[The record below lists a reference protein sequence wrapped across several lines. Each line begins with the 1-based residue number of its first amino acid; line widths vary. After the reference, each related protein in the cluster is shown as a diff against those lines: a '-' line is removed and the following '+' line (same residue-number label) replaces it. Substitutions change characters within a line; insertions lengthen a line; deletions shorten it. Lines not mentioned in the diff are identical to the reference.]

1 MLLPAPG
8 DHLMRYRGAWVMV
21 SRQRAQGNPQLAA
34 NARLLME
41 TLRLSTPAFSR
52 AALISMLEEARA
64 AYEASQMQ
72 RTSVFAVRPRWWRA
86 IAFAAQPCEF
96 L

>member
-8 DHLMRYRGAWVMV
+8 DHVMQYRGAWVLI

-41 TLRLSTPAFSR
+41 TLRLSTPAYSR
-52 AALISMLEEARA
+52 GVLLDMLHEARA
-64 AYEASQMQ
+64 AYEASQMC
-72 RTSVFAVRPRWWRA
+72 RTSVFAVR
-86 IAFAAQPCEF
+86 IAHR
-96 L
+96 